1 MKFKVLVSLLL
12 AALMLGAVV
21 TPVLADRA
29 AGNLQPLGGEPGTGK
44 YSMRATNGNHLKVTV
59 SLKGATADSTYVV
72 KVWSSDLGYYEQA
85 GTFMTDSKG
94 NGRFSR
100 FAVTTYPGDLTRKVF
115 PAGTW
120 HFQVLVF
127 RLTNLAFQG
136 GLVDQVTFK

>member
-1 MKFKVLVSLLL
+1 MKFKVIVSLLL
-12 AALMLGAVV
+12 AVLMIGAVV

-29 AGNLQPLGGEPGTGK
+29 AGDLEALASEPGTGK
-44 YSMRATNGNHLKVTV
+44 YSIRTTNGNHLKVTV

-72 KVWSSDLGYYEQA
+72 KVWSSDLAYYAQA

-100 FAVTTYPGDLTRKVF
+100 FAVTDYPSDLAPRAF

-127 RLTNLAFQG
+127 RLTNLVFQG